1 MRARAKC
8 DRTTRLRR
16 AGDGAPYPGRDG
28 RVRRPWRAD
37 GRFQFFHLALVMFG
51 MAVAVAGNAAEVTFK
66 LLGFAAVE
74 GDAAYGSRR
83 AGGTTG
89 GAGGPRVQV
98 WTTGELVKYLQTNS
112 TLMVEIMTNLD
123 LSGLSNHSG
132 GFPANY
138 PTGEILVRSNKTI
151 YSKNGST
158 ISRGTLRIGKPS
170 LGPQQNII
178 IRNLKFR
185 DLWVL
190 DPSGNYDTYGWDY
203 IHLEQSSHH
212 VWVDHCDFERVYDG
226 MLDLSHG
233 CDFVTASWNV
243 FRSQKKCSLVGH
255 SDSNQLEDT
264 NHLNVTYHHNWFA
277 DVDERMPR
285 MRFGNAHVFNNYC
298 ENLGGKGVQSTCGA
312 AALVENCYF
321 YHPAAGSYPTIEA
334 NGGPTGTV
342 KVANSIIVN
351 LPGNNIAFRQYGATN
366 FSFNWPFA
374 GAAPPYPYPLDPVAD
389 VPALVTNRAG
399 VGKIGF
405 ELWQM
410 EQFTSGQLTNAAIS
424 GPDAA
429 PAGDGVANFVKYALG
444 LAPFAAANPPLTLFR
459 LEPPDEVLIYRRP
472 ATATDVNYRV
482 TRSPDLALW
491 AESGVV
497 QQLVSTDNN
506 GLQTW
511 EARYPNPGPG
521 QAFLR
526 LLLSR

>member
-1 MRARAKC
+1 MTFRC
-8 DRTTRLRR
+8 S
-16 AGDGAPYPGRDG
+16 
-28 RVRRPWRAD
+28 VF
-37 GRFQFFHLALVMFG
+37 RFLALFG
-51 MAVAVAGNAAEVTFK
+51 LVTRPLLAHAADVNYK

-89 GAGGPRVQV
+89 GAGGAHVQA
-98 WTTGELVKYLQTNS
+98 WTTADVVKYLQTNS
-112 TLMVEIMTNLD
+112 TLMVEIMTNID
-123 LSGLSNHSG
+123 LSSLSNHSG
-132 GFPANY
+132 GFPPDY
-138 PTGEILVRSNKTI
+138 PTGEILVRSHKTI
-151 YSKNGST
+151 YSKNGAT
-158 ISRGTLRIGKPS
+158 IRRGTLRIGKPS
-170 LGPQQNII
+170 LGPQQNVI

-226 MLDLSHG
+226 MLDITHG

-264 NHLNVTYHHNWFA
+264 NHLNVTCHHNWFV

-298 ENLGGKGVQSTCGA
+298 ENLGGKGIQSTCGA

-321 YHPAAGSYPTIEA
+321 YHPSAGAYPTIEV

-342 KVANSIIVN
+342 KVVNSIIVN
-351 LPGNNIAFRQYGATN
+351 GPGTNVAFRQYGAEN
-366 FSFNWPFA
+366 FSFNSPYA
-374 GAAPPYPYPLDPVAD
+374 GAAPPYAYTSDPVVD
-389 VPALVTNRAG
+389 VPAVVTNHAG

-410 EQFTSGQLTNAAIS
+410 EQFTPVQLTNAAIS
-424 GPDAA
+424 GPDGA
-429 PAGDGVANFVKYALG
+429 PAGDGVMNFVKYALG
-444 LAPFAAANPPLTLFR
+444 LAPFVAARPPLTLFR
-459 LEPPDEVLIYRRP
+459 LESPNAVLIYRRP
-472 ATATDVNYRV
+472 ATATDVNYHVKVSSGLAIWTENGV
-482 TRSPDLALW
+482 T
-491 AESGVV
+491 
-497 QQLVSTDNN
+497 QQLVSTDSN

-511 EARYPNPGPG
+511 EARYDAAGTPD
-521 QAFLR
+521 AFLR
-526 LLLSR
+526 LVLAR